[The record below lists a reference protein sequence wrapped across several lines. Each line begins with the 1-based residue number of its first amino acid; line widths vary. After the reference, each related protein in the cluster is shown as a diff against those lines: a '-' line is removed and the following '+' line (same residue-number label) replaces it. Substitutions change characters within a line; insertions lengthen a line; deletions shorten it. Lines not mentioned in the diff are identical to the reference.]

1 MQLSSQLRRYARLN
15 TGHFFGGG
23 GGGILAGYIAVDN
36 INIIFHT
43 CILKRI
49 RSSYSSIRKFIATTK
64 PDPM

>member
-1 MQLSSQLRRYARLN
+1 MQLSSQLCRYACLN

-23 GGGILAGYIAVDN
+23 GGGYIAVDN
-36 INIIFHT
+36 ININFHA

-49 RSSYSSIRKFIATTK
+49 RASYSAIQKFIATTK